1 MKTFNRIAI
10 AALLAGGAIIAATAP
25 ANAHVDV
32 SISVGGSVFAGDY
45 DYDRPCTWY
54 RYWNLPA
61 PGRCYR
67 AYWGFYGPN
76 VYIVDGFVV
85 CINSAAPTGTTTAG
99 MAAIM
104 TATMRTTT
112 TTIKAKITTAIDP
125 ARPVGHGLA
134 CRTIRFEFGR
144 GYHGMAAGGLLRS

>member
-1 MKTFNRIAI
+1 MKTFNRFAI
-10 AALLAGGAIIAATAP
+10 AALLAGGAIIVATAP

-45 DYDRPCTWY
+45 DYDRPCAWY

-76 VYIVDGFVV
+76 VYIVDGFVFRDRDDWDRWHDRDEWLHWRV
-85 CINSAAPTGTTTAG
+85 HQFRRA
-99 MAAIM
+99 
-104 TATMRTTT
+104 
-112 TTIKAKITTAIDP
+112 DWHD
-125 ARPVGHGLA
+125 HGWH
-134 CRTIRFEFGR
+134 GR
-144 GYHGMAAGGLLRS
+144 DHDRDDADDDDDQGEDHDRD